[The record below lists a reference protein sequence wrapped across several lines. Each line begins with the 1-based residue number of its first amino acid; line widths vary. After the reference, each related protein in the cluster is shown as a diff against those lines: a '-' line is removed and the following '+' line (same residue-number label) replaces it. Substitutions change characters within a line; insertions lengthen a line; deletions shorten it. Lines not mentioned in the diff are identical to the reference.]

1 MKQQKMNF
9 AYCKHLLVFPMSID
23 PTIRFRAFGPLRY
36 VRITIDHETERSRGT
51 AFACFWKWEDADK
64 VIQLSEILSKEAGLA
79 SRSLS
84 PAKSKNA
91 AVNVPSLLTPDPSS
105 SLARS
110 LVIHGRT
117 LDVTRAV
124 TRDEAAKLK
133 DEGIR
138 KREKED
144 KRNIYL
150 MREGGVSSMKPLC
163 DKSGITNYPL

>member
-1 MKQQKMNF
+1 MLTN
-9 AYCKHLLVFPMSID
+9 I
-23 PTIRFRAFGPLRY
+23 TRFRAFGPLRY

-51 AFACFWKWEDADK
+51 AFACFWKREDADK
-64 VIQLSEILSKEAGLA
+64 VIQLSETLSKETGLA
-79 SRSLS
+79 SRSGS

-91 AVNVPSLLTPDPSS
+91 TANLPSLLTPDPSS

-110 LVIHGRT
+110 LAIHGRT

-124 TRDEAAKLK
+124 TRNEAEKLK
-133 DEGIR
+133 DEGIK

-150 MREGGVSSMKPLC
+150 MREGGVSST
-163 DKSGITNYPL
+163 KSCCN

>member
-1 MKQQKMNF
+1 MRQQKTNF
-9 AYCKHLLVFPMSID
+9 AHCKLSIYFPNLLLTEIP
-23 PTIRFRAFGPLRY
+23 RFRAFGPLRY

-51 AFACFWKWEDADK
+51 AFACFWKREDADK
-64 VIQLSEILSKEAGLA
+64 VIQLSEALNQETGFA

-84 PAKSKNA
+84 PAKLKNA
-91 AVNVPSLLTPDPSS
+91 AASLPSLLTPDPSS

-133 DEGIR
+133 DEGIK

-150 MREGGVSSMKPLC
+150 MREGGVSSTRPLV
-163 DKSGITNYPL
+163 IRLAYLLVL